1 MRVLQLG
8 PYPPPHG
15 GVQTHLVAIRQFLL
29 ERQIPC
35 AVINLTR
42 FRKAEGDDVYYPKTA
57 LELLWLLVRLCYDV
71 IHLHIG
77 GNLTRR
83 LLGLGLIC
91 CLIPGTRAVLT
102 FHSGGYPSSR
112 AGRRARPWT
121 LRGFVLRRFDRLI
134 GVNPEIVDLFLRLG
148 VPPDRIRLI
157 SPHVLSGAPSEAPL
171 PGRLGA
177 FLRAHRPVL
186 VTVGLLEPEYD
197 LPLQIAV
204 LGLVRQRFPDAGLVI
219 VGAGSLEGALKGR
232 IAATPHAEH
241 VLLCG
246 DVAHAA
252 TLRAI
257 AQSDLFL
264 RTTRYDGDSIAVR
277 EALHL
282 GVPVIATDNGM
293 RPEGVDLIPPAD
305 LAALGQAVEARLAQA
320 TPREGPRGADERN
333 LEAVLALYQEIT
345 GLR

>member
-15 GVQTHLVAIRQFLL
+15 GVQTHLAAIRRFLL
-29 ERQIPC
+29 ERQVPC

-42 FRKAEGDDVYYPKTA
+42 FRKAEGDDVHYPKTA
-57 LELLWLLVRLCYDV
+57 LDLLWLLVRLRYDV
-71 IHLHIG
+71 IHLHVG

-91 CLIPGTRAVLT
+91 CLIPGTRAILT
-102 FHSGGYPSSR
+102 FHSGGYPSSG
-112 AGRRARPWT
+112 AGRRARPRS

-148 VPPDRIRLI
+148 VPPDRVRLI
-157 SPHVLSGAPSEAPL
+157 APHVLSGAPPEAPL
-171 PGRLGA
+171 PGRLDA
-177 FLRAHRPVL
+177 FLRGHRPVL

-197 LPLQIAV
+197 LPLQIEV

-219 VGAGSLEGALKGR
+219 VGSGSLEEALRGR
-232 IAATPHAEH
+232 VAATPYAEH
-241 VLLCG
+241 TLLCG

-252 TLRAI
+252 TLRVI
-257 AQSDLFL
+257 ARSDLFL

-305 LAALGQAVEARLAQA
+305 RGALRQAIEARLAQA
-320 TPREGPRGADERN
+320 APREGPHGVDERN

-345 GLR
+345 RPR